1 MTITRWDPFQD
12 LISLQE
18 RMNRLF
24 DETLRSQAGE
34 EEASSASS
42 ASSASWAPIVDIYE
56 TEFTIIVKAEL
67 PEVSRA
73 DIDIKV
79 KNNVLTM
86 RGERKLRE
94 EIKKEDYF
102 RMERQYGIFR
112 RSLSL
117 PGDIDQKGI
126 KASHED
132 GVLTIEIPKRS
143 DSKPRQIQIT

>member
-24 DETLRSQAGE
+24 DETLCSQAGE
-34 EEASSASS
+34 EEASSA
-42 ASSASWAPIVDIYE
+42 AWAPVVDIYE
-56 TEFTIIVKAEL
+56 TESAIVVKTDL
-67 PEVSRA
+67 PEVSRS

-79 KNNVLTM
+79 ENNVLTI
-86 RGERKLRE
+86 RGERQLKE

-112 RSLSL
+112 RSLPI

-126 KASHED
+126 KASHKD

-143 DSKPRQIQIT
+143 NSKPRQIQIT

>member
-1 MTITRWDPFQD
+1 VTITRWDPFQD

-24 DETLRSQAGE
+24 DETLRSQVGE
-34 EEASSASS
+34 EEAP
-42 ASSASWAPIVDIYE
+42 SASWAPVVDIYE
-56 TEFTIIVKAEL
+56 TEFAIVVKADL
-67 PEVSRA
+67 PEVSKA

-79 KNNVLTM
+79 ENNVLTM
-86 RGERKLRE
+86 RGERKLSE

-102 RMERQYGIFR
+102 RMERQYGIFK

-117 PGDIDQKGI
+117 PGDIDHKGI

-132 GVLTIEIPKRS
+132 GVLTIEIPKQS
-143 DSKPRQIQIT
+143 DSKPRQIKIT